1 MGNQMNTGSRR
12 QIVVSTVETNLGVS
26 MNRLALTIGR
36 DSSGNVLNND
46 VPKPFTTFRS
56 LSFEWNLCGEYDP
69 TRRVNVVSDMKLQRK
84 GKKYLFVDKCV
95 RMKHMSE
102 SIGIARNELEIM
114 CYLSNY
120 AQQFLGFIHPN
131 IVHLTG
137 YFSFQQKLHVIVEF
151 CELGNLMTS
160 YIQAPED
167 GLRLHAMPSEGE
179 VASIMRQICS
189 GLEFLHANGIAHC
202 DLSLENIFVTQENVP
217 KIGDFESAVFVGP
230 ESVPQQLRQA
240 APSRMV
246 YGAPELYQ
254 QTNASHSH
262 GYGAFR
268 HIHDPNGRVDLL
280 KADVWAIGIIFVML
294 LTKKPLFDAATIED
308 KGFQLFRR
316 VGLRSYMKA
325 MYLEQS
331 SFIKFSDDLLDLA
344 EGLLTVDPHKRL
356 SMWQALQMK
365 WLGGDLDAAGAAL
378 ITSRTVTG

>member
-1 MGNQMNTGSRR
+1 MGNQLTGSRR
-12 QIVVSTVETNLGVS
+12 QIVVSALENS
-26 MNRLALTIGR
+26 MGMSMALTAGR
-36 DSSGNVLNND
+36 DSSANTFNSD

-69 TRRVNVVSDMKLQRK
+69 IRRVNVVSDMKLQRK

-102 SIGIARNELEIM
+102 AIGIARNELEIM

-131 IVHLTG
+131 IVHLAG
-137 YFSFQQKLHVIVEF
+137 YFSFQHKIHVIVDF

-160 YIQAPED
+160 YIQVPED
-167 GLRLHAMPSEGE
+167 GLRLHATPSEGE

-189 GLEFLHANGIAHC
+189 GLEFLHANGVAHC
-202 DLSLENIFVTQENVP
+202 DLALENIFVTQENVP

-254 QTNASHSH
+254 QANASHGH
-262 GYGAFR
+262 M
-268 HIHDPNGRVDLL
+268 HDAKGRVDLL
-280 KADVWAIGIIFVML
+280 KADIWAIGIIFIML
-294 LTKKPLFDAATIED
+294 LTKKPLFDAATTED
-308 KGFQLFRR
+308 KGFQLYRR

-356 SMWQALQMK
+356 SMRQALQMK
-365 WLGGDLDAAGAAL
+365 WLGGDLNAAAAAL
-378 ITSRTVTG
+378 TTSRTVTG